1 MDVRVER
8 VALVAH
14 YVNHILHTLAVAIEA
29 AVLAVAP
36 YVGHTGITP
45 LMTQKHVL
53 PSQLSA
59 AHHVFALGECHQ
71 SAKQSKNSM
80 KLSTAR
86 IKLAMTTKSPTESPP
101 NAPIGHG
108 EPI

>member
-1 MDVRVER
+1 
-8 VALVAH
+8 
-14 YVNHILHTLAVAIEA
+14 
-29 AVLAVAP
+29 
-36 YVGHTGITP
+36 
-45 LMTQKHVL
+45 MTQKHVL

-86 IKLAMTTKSPTESPP
+86 IKLAMTTKSLTESPP
-101 NAPIGHG
+101 
-108 EPI
+108 